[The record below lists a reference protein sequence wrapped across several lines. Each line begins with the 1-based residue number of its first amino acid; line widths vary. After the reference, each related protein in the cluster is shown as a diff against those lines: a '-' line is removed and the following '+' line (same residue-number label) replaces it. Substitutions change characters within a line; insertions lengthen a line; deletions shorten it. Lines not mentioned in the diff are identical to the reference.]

1 MPRTRVAV
9 ARRPNAAGMVAAE
22 IYTSYLNESDG
33 SSSDA
38 SSEAR
43 EHMPPSGS
51 PSACARQSSFTGS
64 HAIRLSKNCVV
75 STVVNAG
82 VCLGEGWRRV
92 ETGELEGFCF
102 PPGSKHVESFG
113 SGGMSSAFL
122 KSVAHTSPENALENP
137 RRCPGQG
144 ESTQINQAH
153 GDIPSHSS
161 GDNVTKTKHVIHKAP
176 SLREPASPTNQP
188 RVECRGENHNRRRTD
203 IRPVS
208 HPTTRESTN
217 NTHEVHM

>member
-51 PSACARQSSFTGS
+51 PSTCARQSSFTGS

-92 ETGELEGFCF
+92 ETGELEGFLFPTWLKTRRDFRVCRDVLCF
-102 PPGSKHVESFG
+102 PQVCRS
-113 SGGMSSAFL
+113 L
-122 KSVAHTSPENALENP
+122 TSPENAEGRP
-137 RRCPGQG
+137 RKP
-144 ESTQINQAH
+144 
-153 GDIPSHSS
+153 
-161 GDNVTKTKHVIHKAP
+161 AP
-176 SLREPASPTNQP
+176 LS
-188 RVECRGENHNRRRTD
+188 RT
-203 IRPVS
+203 R
-208 HPTTRESTN
+208 
-217 NTHEVHM
+217 